1 MAEHLVTGWGA
12 HEPVRDSVLCRFLP
26 VLRFTLLVRPPGG

>member
-12 HEPVRDSVLCRFLP
+12 RELVSDSVLRRFLP
-26 VLRFTLLVRPPGG
+26 VMRFTLLVRPPGG